1 MLSKM
6 EINMHSVL
14 KEHICNM
21 LIGVSNTYFR
31 YGMTAS
37 QLYST
42 YLCAC
47 SFSRSVRIKLDGLP
61 NGFL

>member
-1 MLSKM
+1 
-6 EINMHSVL
+6 
-14 KEHICNM
+14 M
-21 LIGVSNTYFR
+21 LIDVSNTYFK

-47 SFSRSVRIKLDGLP
+47 SFSRSVKIKLDGLP
-61 NGFL
+61 NGFPTGGNKEETSPYKSDS